1 MQDYFLMNVKIKPNN
16 TISKAQ
22 CIEIDKILQYTG
34 GFCLLQNSFTKN
46 EGFTHIISNYSDE
59 MLWSLCGSKDNS
71 YPPYLVTM
79 DWLWESFIMNSK
91 ADESKF
97 IPRESDKY
105 EIRRKKINKQG
116 TIFKETVFCFDTSS
130 YTPEDLDYYETLIF

>member
-1 MQDYFLMNVKIKPNN
+1 
-16 TISKAQ
+16 
-22 CIEIDKILQYTG
+22 
-34 GFCLLQNSFTKN
+34 
-46 EGFTHIISNYSDE
+46 
-59 MLWSLCGSKDNS
+59 
-71 YPPYLVTM
+71 
-79 DWLWESFIMNSK
+79 MNSK